1 MNKTYNSKS
10 SIETNESQN
19 NLSELN
25 QNISLIYNIIFQ
37 NFKYQMLK
45 QRFEFKKEVLTST
58 IFNNANLS
66 PKKVKIDLNVIEN
79 LIYNLKNTFKRKRGG
94 RFQHINKDDFTIFR
108 ETKEDKIDKYFKAN
122 TLNYNNKISVRKI
135 TIFIDTKF
143 LRNFKGFE
151 NRINIKEKKELHEED
166 KEILRCEV
174 CSAILPRAFIN
185 VNNQNKNSLI
195 KRFYFKAR
203 KCWRYTSV
211 IRNSNFSKSIVFDNI
226 YKLIENIN
234 NCVKA
239 DDSSVADTAR
249 KIKTML
255 ETAITKSQS
264 LNLNTALIFQE
275 FTNDLIKQIKMQIK
289 HYNKLKKLEKIT
301 NDIHDAREEYTIK
314 SSAFNNDLEQGKNSL
329 ISIKEFNFSITEK
342 EEVFKLKSELS
353 INGRNIAN
361 IDAKSLKFKQVIYI
375 SLFV

>member
-185 VNNQNKNSLI
+185 VNNQ
-195 KRFYFKAR
+195 
-203 KCWRYTSV
+203 
-211 IRNSNFSKSIVFDNI
+211 IVFDNI